1 MNYTYTSL
9 ERASQT
15 GMKLGDYQGA
25 RVYATN
31 IVRLNNESKFPDCI
45 YCIYDYNNVLVRW
58 NEIEDDWLIVGYLD
72 VSGRIDDRNK
82 GRTYKPF
89 GYENAPAAANQKM
102 KSKNEMKNESK
113 KSNEKG
119 NSNENEPIIADVRL
133 EIEVENTLKNA
144 REMSIDNLLAG
155 FNYGLE

>member
-25 RVYATN
+25 RVYATSEE
-31 IVRLNNESKFPDCI
+31 RLDNEFKSPNCI
-45 YCIYDYNNVLVRW
+45 YCVYDDNNALVRW
-58 NEIEDDWLIVGYLD
+58 DEREGDWLIVGYLD
-72 VSGRIDDRNK
+72 VSGRIDERNK
-82 GRTYKPF
+82 GRAYKPMN
-89 GYENAPAAANQKM
+89 YEKVSVAANVKM

-144 REMSIDNLLAG
+144 REMSIDSLLAG

>member
-25 RVYATN
+25 RVYATSEA
-31 IVRLNNESKFPDCI
+31 RLNNESKFPDCI
-45 YCIYDYNNVLVRW
+45 YCVYDDGNALVRW

-72 VSGRIDDRNK
+72 TTGRIDDRHA
-82 GRTYKPF
+82 GRAYKF
-89 GYENAPAAANQKM
+89 MNRKNTPAAVNVKM
-102 KSKNEMKNESK
+102 KSKTEMKNESK

-144 REMSIDNLLAG
+144 REMSIDSLLAG